1 MPIDFDNV
9 KKSYGRC
16 VFTHEAKEKF
26 FQQFYETFLKSHPD
40 IGALFVSTDFEKQNS
55 MLKNA
60 INMSILYAEKQDDL
74 AKDVLT
80 NISRSHSS
88 KRHNV
93 KPEYYDYWL
102 NSLIKTLQA
111 CDPNFNQEL
120 EQNWRD
126 MMQIS
131 IDYIVERY

>member
-1 MPIDFDNV
+1 MPIDFDSV

-16 VFTHEAKEKF
+16 VFTREAKAKF
-26 FQQFYETFLKSHPD
+26 FQLFYDTFLNSHPD
-40 IGALFVSTDFEKQNS
+40 IGPMFANTDFEKQIS

-60 INMSILYAEKQDDL
+60 ISMSIMYAEKEDDL

-80 NISRSHSS
+80 SIRRSHS
-88 KRHNV
+88 RERYNV
-93 KPEYYDYWL
+93 KPEYYDFWL
-102 NSLIKTLQA
+102 SSLVATLHV

-126 MMQIS
+126 MMQVTIN
-131 IDYIVERY
+131 YLVEGY

>member
-1 MPIDFDNV
+1 MPIDFDSV

-16 VFTHEAKEKF
+16 VFTREAKEKF

-40 IGALFVSTDFEKQNS
+40 IGALFIDTDFDKQIS

-60 INMSILYAEKQDDL
+60 ISMSIMYGEKQDEL

-80 NISRSHSS
+80 NIRRSHSRE
-88 KRHNV
+88 RHNI

-102 NSLIKTLQA
+102 SSLIDTLHA
-111 CDPNFNQEL
+111 CDPNFTREL

-126 MMQIS
+126 MIKIS
-131 IDYIVERY
+131 IDYIVEGY